1 MKVNKQFNE
10 FFEAFMKKNSLK
22 TFHASNSPAPIKS
35 EVHVH
40 IYTLDTKQI
49 HLPEGDLNS
58 KKIFHKTTHIFLILM
73 PISLSAF

>member
-22 TFHASNSPAPIKS
+22 TFHASNSPAPIKT

-40 IYTLDTKQI
+40 IYTLDTK
-49 HLPEGDLNS
+49 
-58 KKIFHKTTHIFLILM
+58 KKQPARGRFK
-73 PISLSAF
+73 